1 MAPIKHTYNT
11 PLDADYSVICIDDF
25 QFNNNVGKS
34 LDFETRYIEDKDQT
48 ECVWVFL
55 IFIVPCPLLDRGSSY
70 SIDHEIDIL
79 CRKMF
84 TGKSFE
90 TYIQGIRSKFLFQ
103 SNNNVVLSM

>member
-1 MAPIKHTYNT
+1 MLEKVLILKPVISKTRIK
-11 PLDADYSVICIDDF
+11 LSVCGF
-25 QFNNNVGKS
+25 
-34 LDFETRYIEDKDQT
+34 
-48 ECVWVFL
+48 FL

>member
-1 MAPIKHTYNT
+1 MLEKVLILKPVISKTRIK
-11 PLDADYSVICIDDF
+11 L
-25 QFNNNVGKS
+25 S
-34 LDFETRYIEDKDQT
+34 LCGF
-48 ECVWVFL
+48 FL
-55 IFIVPCPLLDRGSSY
+55 IFNVPCPLLDRGSSY